1 MTVPISCFLTSRTR
15 SVLVL
20 IKFPNLIICFV
31 FECNILLSFFKNKCT
46 QYWPEKDKGMDV
58 GPCKIKLLEETE
70 YAFHTYRKFTVQQNN
85 VSFIECFKE
94 RYYKL
99 LTFWQLQKLKT
110 NSIFYT
116 VNIVYWCGH
125 TVCMHPFNI
134 TGFFLWNYHFKLFTR
149 FYVSR
154 CIMVSLILNW

>member
-1 MTVPISCFLTSRTR
+1 MTVPTSCFLTLRTR

-85 VSFIECFKE
+85 VSYNTWKIN
-94 RYYKL
+94 L
-99 LTFWQLQKLKT
+99 L
-110 NSIFYT
+110 FYT
-116 VNIVYWCGH
+116 VNIVYLCGH

-134 TGFFLWNYHFKLFTR
+134 TGFFLWNNHFKLFTR
-149 FYVSR
+149 FYNSR

>member
-1 MTVPISCFLTSRTR
+1 MINEAYVTVSTSCFLTSRTR

-20 IKFPNLIICFV
+20 VKLPNFIICFV
-31 FECNILLSFFKNKCT
+31 FKCNILLSFFKNKCT

-99 LTFWQLQKLKT
+99 LTF
-110 NSIFYT
+110 
-116 VNIVYWCGH
+116 
-125 TVCMHPFNI
+125 
-134 TGFFLWNYHFKLFTR
+134 
-149 FYVSR
+149 
-154 CIMVSLILNW
+154 